1 MRLILTLKR
10 FRSSLS
16 VFNVNIDQVNP
27 CYDDKDNN
35 NDNNDDISHDKD
47 ADRIDFTMKLFIL

>member
-35 NDNNDDISHDKD
+35 NDDISHDKD